1 MNSAIIAI
9 GSNIEPDR
17 NISKMLDLLKEEVEI
32 IQVSKMIKTNPIGI
46 TEQSDFTNGA
56 VKIKTQMSNEELNKR
71 LKKIED
77 LLGRDRTVPKFGPRT
92 IDLDILVFNDEIVDN
107 DFYSRDFLRQSAEEL
122 GFKTY

>member
-32 IQVSKMIKTNPIGI
+32 IQVSKMIKTKPIGI
-46 TEQSDFTNGA
+46 TEQSDFTNGT
-56 VKIKTQMSNEELNKR
+56 VKIKTQMSDEELNKR